1 MNIMKKLLFL
11 SVMLFTLMG
20 YSQGLNKTKNGY
32 TKVVNTELSKKEIY
46 QKLNEWIATNYKS
59 AKDVIQLN
67 TEDKIITKGNF
78 SVTFN
83 ASKYDA
89 TYMINNSLTFSI
101 REKKFKI
108 DFIPTGMSYNGSEVG
123 GAETLRQFL
132 EPFDNIDTFTEYQV
146 KTSYKFFLKMGY
158 SEKKSK
164 REAEKLRSTSKDAY
178 NDYLKNLPTWNDEIK
193 LMYKSIEDYVNKKG
207 SDDDW

>member
-1 MNIMKKLLFL
+1 MKKLLFM
-11 SVMLFTLMG
+11 SVMLFTLIS
-20 YSQGLNKTKNGY
+20 YSQMLNKEKNGY
-32 TKVVNTELSKKEIY
+32 TKVINTELSKKEIY

-67 TEDKIITKGNF
+67 TEEKIITKGNF

-83 ASKYDA
+83 VSKYVFI
-89 TYMINNSLTFSI
+89 YSINNSLTFSI

-108 DFIPTGMSYNGSEVG
+108 DLIPNSMSYNGSEVG
-123 GAETLRQFL
+123 GIEAIRQYF
-132 EPFDNIDTFTEYQV
+132 EPFENIDTFTEY
-146 KTSYKFFLKMGY
+146 SLDAMYKGFLGMGY

-164 REAEKLRSTSKDAY
+164 KNVKKYSSTIKDNY
-178 NDYLKNLPTWNDEIK
+178 KDYLNNLPIWNEQIK
-193 LMYKSIEDYVNKKG
+193 LTFKSIEDYVNKKS